1 MKAMPKILIVDDEQR
16 MCESIKFLLER
27 YEFDVDFDTNPVN
40 ALQNLPG
47 PGYDL
52 FLMDISMPG
61 MDGFQLMEHVLG
73 RIPGALVIIM
83 TGNASVESAV
93 RALKKGAYDF
103 IKKPFE
109 HEELIKT
116 VSNAIEKKKLKNENK
131 NIAKKLDKSKRDYQY
146 LIQSS
151 PDLIYILD
159 SENRFVFTNSAFGRH
174 LGYDGKE
181 LIGKPFNSIIKKE
194 SIDGIN
200 SLSNKRRKIN
210 QMSNGFELE
219 LCHSGEDNECKI
231 FEIMHMAIDSG
242 GRGLYAFEVT
252 DTENDKKFTGTYGIG
267 RDITIRKALEVRL
280 NQNQKM
286 DAIGTLA
293 GGIAHD
299 FNNILAAI
307 MGNVELAQFDIEDD
321 NPVGKCLD
329 QILKASYRAKDL
341 VMQILDFSRQSK
353 VDRRAIQVKPIIQEA
368 LKLLRASL
376 PSTIEIRTSITPEV
390 CPVLADSTQIHQV
403 LINLCTNAKHAMAEK
418 GGVLMV
424 GLQPRELDAD
434 NSDDYPDLEPGRY
447 LELSISDTGYGMD
460 AEIQKRIFDPYFT
473 TKEKHVGTGMGL
485 SVVHGIVK
493 SYGGSICVE
502 SNKKVG
508 TIFKVLFPIVEN
520 MENVQGQTVAHLPT
534 GKERILFVDDE
545 RVLADI
551 GKEMLERL
559 GYSVAASTGPNEA
572 LEVFKIQPDAFD
584 LVITDMTMPRM
595 TGDMLAKEIMQIRT
609 DIPILLCSGF
619 SEIMN
624 VDKANSIGIKDF
636 LMKPLAIQELAYNVR
651 KAIDEA

>member
-16 MCESIKFLLER
+16 LCESIKFLLER

-131 NIAKKLDKSKRDYQY
+131 NIAKKLDRSKRDYQY

-174 LGYDGKE
+174 LGYEGKE
-181 LIGKPFNSIIKKE
+181 LIGKPFNYIIKKE

-219 LCHSGEDNECKI
+219 LCHFGEDNECKI

-242 GRGLYAFEVT
+242 GRGLYTFEVT

-353 VDRRAIQVKPIIQEA
+353 VDRRAIQVKPIIREA

-460 AEIQKRIFDPYFT
+460 TEIQKRIFDPYFT

>member
-16 MCESIKFLLER
+16 LCESIKFLLER

-174 LGYDGKE
+174 LGYEGKE
-181 LIGKPFNSIIKKE
+181 LIGKPFNYIIKKE

-242 GRGLYAFEVT
+242 GRGLYTFEVT

-353 VDRRAIQVKPIIQEA
+353 VDRRAIQVKPIIREA

-460 AEIQKRIFDPYFT
+460 TEIQKRIFDPYFT